1 MANNNAVREIKPVDI
16 NLSDYATERQKE
28 ILAAIESEG
37 SQRAAAKKLGINKST
52 ISSAVQAVQFKAAT
66 MGYSPKHNLVH
77 PVPDGFKLK
86 GASTLY
92 DMTTG
97 EAKVQWIKSTADS
110 ERQAEIMRHTVDAM
124 SEEIKPEKPVL
135 PPKYTLENLLNVYVI
150 TDFHLGSK
158 CWGEETGASW
168 DIDIAEDTLVKW
180 FGSAIA
186 LSPDAKIGVFSQL
199 GDFAHFDGILAITP
213 TSGNILDAD
222 TRFQKLVRVL
232 IRVIRKVTSML
243 LAKHEHVHLLM
254 AEGNHDLASS
264 AWMRELFA
272 SLYIDEPRITVD
284 TRPDP
289 YYCIEHGNTSLFFH
303 HGHKKRIDGLE
314 TVFIAK
320 FREVFGRTKF
330 SYAHVG
336 HLHHDV
342 LKETN
347 TMKVEQH
354 RTLSAPDSHASR
366 GGWLSGRD
374 AKVITYSSE
383 FGEVCR
389 NTVSIDMLNAI

>member
-1 MANNNAVREIKPVDI
+1 MDFSKLNE
-16 NLSDYATERQKE
+16 YATDRQKD
-28 ILAAIESEG
+28 ILAAITSEG
-37 SQRAAAKKLGINKST
+37 SERAAAKKLGLNKST
-52 ISSAVQAVQFKAAT
+52 VNGAKQAVMRKAALR
-66 MGYSPKHNLVH
+66 GYSPEHNLVH

-86 GASTLY
+86 GSSTLY

-97 EAKVQWIKSTADS
+97 QPKIQWVKSTIDG
-110 ERQAEIMRHTVDAM
+110 ERQ
-124 SEEIKPEKPVL
+124 EEIFKEAINALKEEIPPEKPVL
-135 PPKYTLENLLNVYVI
+135 PPKHTLDNLINVFVI
-150 TDFHLGSK
+150 TDYHIGSK
-158 CWGEETGASW
+158 SWREECGAAW
-168 DIDIAEDTLVKW
+168 DLDIAEDTLVKW

-186 LSPDAKIGVFSQL
+186 MSPNAKTGVFAQL
-199 GDFAHFDGILAITP
+199 GDFAHFDGILAVTP
-213 TSGNILDAD
+213 TSGHILDAD
-222 TRFQKLVRVL
+222 TRFQKLIRVL
-232 IRVIRKVTSML
+232 IRVIRRVTSML
-243 LAKHEHVHLLM
+243 LAKHERVHLLM

-272 SLYIDEPRITVD
+272 SLYQEDPRITVD

-320 FREVFGRTKF
+320 YREIFGRTKY
-330 SYAHVG
+330 SYAHIG

-347 TMKVEQH
+347 TMKIEQH
-354 RTLSAPDSHASR
+354 RTLSAPDSHSSR

-389 NTVSIDMLNAI
+389 NTVSIDMIDSI